1 MRDSWVSSP
10 TLTLA
15 LNTRRQGFRHLRL
28 DKSLQRDA
36 RVLDPDLNTLT
47 SATLHRSATS
57 SAIPCCLKFCVVIY
71 SYPLVH
77 HLRPPPQVCHHHCL
91 LVTHAREHRNDRIKC
106 IMIFRIEYKFF
117 LKITAKYGPYDR
129 FRLYQHPY
137 RTVTRSQLLYTVRVP
152 VGPVP

>member
-1 MRDSWVSSP
+1 MRSRRGCQHSSNFIADDAADP
-10 TLTLA
+10 SLA
-15 LNTRRQGFRHLRL
+15 RCETAGSRHRNTRRQGFRHPRL

-47 SATLHRSATS
+47 SATLHRSAIS
-57 SAIPCCLKFCVVIY
+57 SALIPCCLKFCVVIY

-106 IMIFRIEYKFF
+106 IMIFRIEYKSF
-117 LKITAKYGPYDR
+117 KKNHCEI
-129 FRLYQHPY
+129 
-137 RTVTRSQLLYTVRVP
+137 RSV
-152 VGPVP
+152 